1 MYCGI
6 VDVILILLWMILKFR
21 EKRKRRRDN
30 RPPKEDTLTDSATEM
45 NLAPFASASS
55 STLAD
60 LRASSGSLHRGH
72 DRRVS
77 FDESILKQFTEPDS
91 VDINIEPAT
100 PSIRQSA
107 ALQTMLAGLDRAKM
121 NKHLRVEFRFEH
133 LTLTLPSGKRVLN
146 GVTGRIR
153 PVCYFY
159 DPALF
164 VC

>member
-1 MYCGI
+1 MYCAI
-6 VDVILILLWMILKFR
+6 IDAVLILLWIILKTR
-21 EKRKRRRDN
+21 EKKKRRRDN
-30 RPPKEDTLTDSATEM
+30 KAPPEDLLADSATEL
-45 NLAPFASASS
+45 NSSPFASASS

-77 FDESILKQFTEPDS
+77 FDESVLKHFAEPDS
-91 VDINIEPAT
+91 VDIKIEPAT

-121 NKHLRVEFRFEH
+121 NKHLRIEFRFEN
-133 LTLTLPSGKRVLN
+133 LTLTLPNRKRVLN

-153 PVCYFY
+153 PV
-159 DPALF
+159 LF
-164 VC
+164 AAHLHIQY